1 MHSDR
6 GQASVELVALLP
18 FLALVV
24 AALAQVALVSHA
36 SWAAS
41 QAAGA
46 AARAHAVGGDP
57 KVAARRALPAHL
69 ERGVRVVAGDGG
81 EVEVRLR
88 GPSLVPVLDIGTVS
102 ASARFEAQ
110 S

>member
-1 MHSDR
+1 MHSVR

-24 AALAQVALVSHA
+24 GALAQVALVSHA

-57 KVAARRALPAHL
+57 KAAARRALPAHL
-69 ERGVRVVAGDGG
+69 ERGLRVVTREGG

-88 GPSLVPVLDIGTVS
+88 GPAIVPALSVGTVS
-102 ASARFEAQ
+102 ASGRFEAQ